1 MIRLPVV
8 SIVWEGPNAIQN
20 IRRLVAGNYKNYEPG
35 TIRGT
40 YSMSVCHF
48 IKNQN
53 GKVANQNVCHASDS
67 TDEANR

>member
-20 IRRLVAGNYKNYEPG
+20 IRRVVAGNNKNYEHG
-35 TIRGT
+35 TIRAT

-48 IKNQN
+48 LKNQN
-53 GKVANQNVCHASDS
+53 GEVANLNVCHASDS
-67 TDEANR
+67 TEEANR

>member
-48 IKNQN
+48 IKN
-53 GKVANQNVCHASDS
+53 
-67 TDEANR
+67 